1 MFFRALVCRS
11 SHPRLRASPQAGDL
25 DLPGDARAAP
35 VLPVQRPADGGGGAL
50 EGNIR
55 EPDHGHAAAA
65 AATGRLHTG
74 RGALLL
80 PLQLRVRGARLP
92 QQQGQPARRGHQGL

>member
-1 MFFRALVCRS
+1 MFFRALVSRS

-25 DLPGDARAAP
+25 DLPGDARAGP

-50 EGNIR
+50 EELLR
-55 EPDHGHAAAA
+55 EPEHGPSAAAA
-65 AATGRLHTG
+65 APGRLRTG

-80 PLQLRVRGARLP
+80 PLQLRVRGARQP
-92 QQQGQPARRGHQGL
+92 QQQGQPARRDHQGL